1 MQLCSMGKTSNI
13 DRASLLGGKSKYL
26 NSEVTIYTDGS
37 KIGGKVGSGF
47 VVYRRKKIIFY
58 QNARLPDSAT
68 VFQAEL
74 YAIFLAGR
82 YIQTTLTEKYNY
94 IRIYSDSQAAILALD
109 KNEISSQLVMDTLQI
124 WELITNRNIHVT
136 LSWIKAHVGHEGNE
150 LADTQA
156 KLGAGRETV
165 NATTLA
171 PWGSVKIAL
180 NEAIQSEWN
189 TRWKN
194 LPKHDATKY
203 FWKKADKIKAGVF
216 LTYAA
221 LI

>member
-1 MQLCSMGKTSNI
+1 MYKRQHLNI

-47 VVYRRKKIIFY
+47 VVFRRKKVIFY
-58 QNARLPDSAT
+58 QNARLPDNAT
-68 VFQAEL
+68 VCQAEL

-82 YIQTTLTEKYNY
+82 YIQASLTEKYKY

-109 KNEISSQLVMDTLQI
+109 KNEINSQLVMDTIQV

-136 LSWIKAHVGHEGNE
+136 LSWIKAHAGHEGNE

-156 KLGAGRETV
+156 KLGAGREII
-165 NATTLA
+165 NATTLV
-171 PWGSVKIAL
+171 PWGSVK
-180 NEAIQSEWN
+180 QQ
-189 TRWKN
+189 
-194 LPKHDATKY
+194 
-203 FWKKADKIKAGVF
+203 
-216 LTYAA
+216 
-221 LI
+221 